1 MNIIENERN
10 MKLSDEQIARV
21 AGGLDAGLDPHKG
34 GAGGGGGG
42 AGIGPGSGGGGG
54 GAGGGSG
61 AAISDGNED
70 ISGPGEGNNGSNGR
84 PGI

>member
-1 MNIIENERN
+1 MNINENEKN

-21 AGGLDAGLDPHKG
+21 AGGFDAGLEPHR
-34 GAGGGGGG
+34 GGGGGG

-61 AAISDGNED
+61 AAISGGSED
-70 ISGPGEGNNGSNGR
+70 ISGPVEGNNGSNGR